1 MQMEMKKAR
10 EAEEKKKV
18 LEEEKKL
25 ERRIQEQQVPMK
37 ENFTFNMFDFS
48 SFLHLK

>member
-1 MQMEMKKAR
+1 MEMKKAR

-25 ERRIQEQQVPMK
+25 ERRIQEQQVPMT
-37 ENFTFNMFDFS
+37 ENFTFYNVLTFPVS
-48 SFLHLK
+48 YI